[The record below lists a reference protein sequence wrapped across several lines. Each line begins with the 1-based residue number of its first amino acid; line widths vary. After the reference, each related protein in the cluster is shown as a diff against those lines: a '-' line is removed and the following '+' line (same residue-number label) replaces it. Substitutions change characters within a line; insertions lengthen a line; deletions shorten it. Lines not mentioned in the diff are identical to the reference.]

1 MKTIQVLLDNG
12 HGSNTAGKR
21 SPKMEDGRQ
30 LLEYIWAREVV
41 CLIANMLEAEGLTYS
56 IITPEEWDVKLEERC
71 RRANAIAKSSKV
83 PTVFLS
89 IHCNAAGKGDKWL
102 KAYGWSAFTSRG
114 ETKADRLATC
124 LYDAAAEIF
133 PKGKRLRRDF
143 SDGDADQ
150 EAGFYI
156 LRHTSMPAV
165 LTENFFMDCRE
176 ECEWL
181 LTDEAK
187 EMCAR
192 VHVEGI
198 KKYIY
203 GQ

>member
-1 MKTIQVLLDNG
+1 MKNLHILLDNG
-12 HGSNTAGKR
+12 HGNNTVGKR
-21 SPKMEDGRQ
+21 SPKLKDGRQ
-30 LLEYIWAREVV
+30 LLEYQWAREVV
-41 CLIANMLEAEGLTYS
+41 RLIAGMLEAEGITYS
-56 IITPEEWDVKLEERC
+56 IITPEEWDVTLGERC
-71 RRANAIAKSSKV
+71 RRANAIAKQSEV

-89 IHCNAAGKGDKWL
+89 VHCNAAGCGGWKD
-102 KAYGWSAFTSRG
+102 AYGWCAFTSRG

-133 PKGKRLRRDF
+133 PKDKRLRRDF

-150 EAGFYI
+150 EAGFFV
-156 LRHTSMPAV
+156 LKHTSMPAV
-165 LTENFFMDCRE
+165 LTENFFMDCRK

-187 EMCAR
+187 ELCAR

-198 KKYIY
+198 KKYMV
-203 GQ
+203 

>member
-1 MKTIQVLLDNG
+1 MIDLVILLDNG
-12 HGSNTAGKR
+12 HGEETPGKR
-21 SPKMEDGRQ
+21 SPKLPDGRQ
-30 LLEYIWAREVV
+30 LREYQWTREVV
-41 CLIANMLEAEGLTYS
+41 RLVAKMLEDEGIAYH
-56 IITPEEWDVKLEERC
+56 IITPEEVDVSLGERC
-71 RRANAIAKSSKV
+71 RRANSFARTCGK

-89 IHCNAAGKGDKWL
+89 VHCNAAGNKGEWVE
-102 KAYGWSAFTSRG
+102 AYGWSAYTSRG

-133 PKGKRLRRDF
+133 PKDKRLRRDF

-150 EAGFYI
+150 EAGFYV
-156 LRHTSMPAV
+156 LRHTLMPAV
-165 LTENFFMDCRE
+165 LTENFFMDCRK

-187 EMCAR
+187 ELCAR

-198 KKYIY
+198 KKYM
-203 GQ
+203 Q

>member
-1 MKTIQVLLDNG
+1 MKNLHILLDNG
-12 HGSNTAGKR
+12 HGVDTPGKR
-21 SPKMEDGRQ
+21 SPLLEDGRQ
-30 LLEYIWAREVV
+30 LREYRWARDVV
-41 CLIANMLEAEGLTYS
+41 GLIASMLEKEGITYTV
-56 IITPEEWDVKLEERC
+56 ITPEIQDVPLGERC
-71 RRANAIAKSSKV
+71 RRANAIAKQSEV

-89 IHCNAAGKGDKWL
+89 VHCNAAGNKGKWVE
-102 KAYGWSAFTSRG
+102 AYGWSAYTSRG

-124 LYDAAAEIF
+124 LYDAASEIF
-133 PKGKRLRRDF
+133 PKDKRLRRDF

-150 EAGFYI
+150 EAGFYV

-165 LTENFFMDCRE
+165 LTENFFMDCRK

-187 EMCAR
+187 ELCAR

-198 KKYIY
+198 KKYMV
-203 GQ
+203 

>member
-1 MKTIQVLLDNG
+1 MKNLHILLDNG
-12 HGSNTAGKR
+12 HGNNTVGKR
-21 SPKMEDGRQ
+21 SPKLEDGRQ
-30 LLEYIWAREVV
+30 LLEYQWAREVV
-41 CLIANMLEAEGLTYS
+41 RLIAGMLEAEGITYT
-56 IITPEEWDVKLEERC
+56 IITPEEWDVTLEERC
-71 RRANAIAKSSKV
+71 RRANAIAKQSKM

-89 IHCNAAGKGDKWL
+89 VHCNAAGNKGKWVD
-102 KAYGWSAFTSRG
+102 AYGWSAYTSRG

-133 PKGKRLRRDF
+133 PKDKRLRRDF

-150 EAGFYI
+150 EAGFYV

-165 LTENFFMDCRE
+165 LTENFFMDCRK

-198 KKYIY
+198 KKYIV
-203 GQ
+203 